1 MNTVNYTKVIVS
13 ELEQTLAKVSADE
26 LDQLVN
32 AVLRAEKV
40 FVAGAGRSGFM
51 AKSFAMRLMHMGVQA
66 FVVGETITPGIGKA
80 DLLIAGSGSGT
91 TKSLIAMAEKAKSLE
106 AICAAITINADSK
119 LANLCDITVQIP
131 AKPKDSEST
140 EYQSIQ
146 PMGSLFEQSL
156 LLVYDAVILALMDK
170 KELNGQTMYGQHAN
184 LE

>member
-13 ELEQTLAKVSADE
+13 ELEQTLAKVSGDE
-26 LDQLVN
+26 LDQLIN
-32 AVLRAEKV
+32 AILRSEKV

-66 FVVGETITPGIGKA
+66 YVVGETITPGIGKA

-106 AICAAITINADSK
+106 AICAAITINPESRLADIS
-119 LANLCDITVQIP
+119 DITVQIP

-146 PMGSLFEQSL
+146 PMGSLFEQCL

>member
-1 MNTVNYTKVIVS
+1 MKTVDYAKVIVN
-13 ELEQTLAKVSADE
+13 ELEQTLAKISIDE
-26 LDQLVN
+26 SDQLVE
-32 AVLRAEKV
+32 AILKAEKV

-66 FVVGETITPGIGKA
+66 FVVGETITPGVGKD
-80 DLLIAGSGSGT
+80 DLLIVGSGSGT
-91 TKSLIAMAEKAKSLE
+91 TKSLIAMAEKAKMLD
-106 AICAAITINADSK
+106 AMCAAITINPDSL
-119 LANLCDITVQIP
+119 LANISDFYVQIP
-131 AKPKDSEST
+131 AKPKDSESA

-156 LLVYDAVILALMDK
+156 LLLYDAVILALMDK